1 VRCDHSSV
9 VIALLLR
16 GRFGTFDRK
25 PDIQPPACLVHK
37 IPMRLRFTIAA
48 ILLCSTLN
56 IPAASGQTVH
66 DESVTQALKLSWQ
79 PWSDAAFA
87 RARTEHKFV
96 LLDLEAVWC
105 HWCHVMDDVTYR
117 DTIVMRLLNERY
129 ILVKVDQDA
138 RPDISNRYQDWGWP
152 ATIVFAAD
160 GSEIVKRQGYI
171 PPRPMSS
178 MLQAIIDDPSPGP
191 SVEKKAEFHAAS
203 DAAIGDELLKRIYKA
218 YDNQYDK
225 EATGWG
231 FGHKYLDADSVEL
244 ALLLGGEGDAACA
257 KRAADT
263 LDNAAALIDPVWGG
277 MYQYSV
283 DGTWSE
289 PHFEKLISIQADAL
303 REYSLAYA
311 QTQKAEYLKAAQA
324 VSRFVT
330 EFLTSAKDGAFYV
343 SQDADLHDGE
353 ENAEYFKLSDQE
365 RRKQGTPR
373 IDTHE
378 YARENGRMISAL
390 ATYFAATGDQAA
402 LTRAK
407 TAAGW
412 VRSNRAIAATASSLG
427 GGYRHGENDPAG
439 PYLADTL
446 FMGQGLLDLYI
457 VDGNREDLKGAV
469 EAEKFIAAVF
479 KPERPGMGFVSSRT
493 ATDAAYRPHP
503 DREENIA
510 LARFASML
518 AFITGDEQIHATAA
532 EAMRYV
538 AAEQVALRPLS
549 AGVLLAND
557 AFNAAPI
564 HVTVVGSPGDPAA
577 IALHNA
583 ALRSIVSDEL
593 IEMRDPADPSPSP
606 TSIEYPK
613 LDRAALFLC
622 TARACSAPVYHAEEV
637 RKKIERAV
645 AQSSQR
651 APVTSTLQASH

>member
-1 VRCDHSSV
+1 
-9 VIALLLR
+9 
-16 GRFGTFDRK
+16 
-25 PDIQPPACLVHK
+25 
-37 IPMRLRFTIAA
+37 MRLKFTIAA
-48 ILLCSTLN
+48 ILLYFTLSVRAE
-56 IPAASGQTVH
+56 IGQEVRT
-66 DESVTQALKLSWQ
+66 ETGQQATKLAWQ

-87 RARTEHKFV
+87 QARAEHKFV

-105 HWCHVMDDVTYR
+105 HWCHVMDDVTYS
-117 DTIVMRLLNERY
+117 DPIVMRLLNERY
-129 ILVKVDQDA
+129 ILVKVDQDS

-191 SVEKKAEFHAAS
+191 SVEKEADFYPAS
-203 DAAIGDELLKRIYKA
+203 DAAIGDELLKRIYVA
-218 YDNQYDK
+218 YGNQYDK
-225 EATGWG
+225 DATGWG

-244 ALLLGGEGDAACA
+244 SLRLGAEGDADYA
-257 KRAADT
+257 KRATDT
-263 LDNAAALIDPVWGG
+263 LNNAAALIDPVWGG

-283 DGTWSE
+283 SGVWNE

-311 QTQKAEYLKAAQA
+311 QTQKPEYLKAAQD
-324 VSRFVT
+324 VNRYGS
-330 EFLTSAKDGAFYV
+330 EFLTSTKDGAFYV

-353 ENAEYFKLSDQE
+353 ENAAFFKLSDSE
-365 RRKQGTPR
+365 RRGQGTPR
-373 IDTHE
+373 LDTHE

-390 ATYFAATGDQAA
+390 ATYYAASGDAAA
-402 LTRAK
+402 LARAK
-407 TAAGW
+407 TAARW
-412 VRSNRAIAATASSLG
+412 AMEHRAIPATPNNPA
-427 GGYRHGENDPAG
+427 GGYRHGESDPAG

-457 VDGNREDLKGAV
+457 VDGDREDLKAAV
-469 EAEKFIAAVF
+469 ATEKFIAVAF
-479 KPERPGMGFVSSRT
+479 KPEGPGKGFVSSRT

-510 LARFASML
+510 LVRFASML
-518 AFITGDEQIHATAA
+518 AFVTGDEQIHATAA

-538 AAEQVALRPLS
+538 AAEQVATKPMS

-564 HVTVVGSPGDPAA
+564 HVTVVGSPGDPSA

-593 IEMRDPADPSPSP
+593 IEVRDPADPTPSP

-613 LDRAALFLC
+613 VDRAALFLC
-622 TARACSAPVYHAEEV
+622 TARACSAPVYHAEDV
-637 RKKIERAV
+637 RRKIERAV
-645 AQSSQR
+645 MQSGQR
-651 APVTSTLQASH
+651 TAVQASH

>member
-1 VRCDHSSV
+1 MLGV
-9 VIALLLR
+9 
-16 GRFGTFDRK
+16 
-25 PDIQPPACLVHK
+25 
-37 IPMRLRFTIAA
+37 
-48 ILLCSTLN
+48 
-56 IPAASGQTVH
+56 PAASGQGV
-66 DESVTQALKLSWQ
+66 QAKSAAQAAKLAWQ

-87 RARTEHKFV
+87 QGRMEHKFV

-105 HWCHVMDDVTYR
+105 HWCHVMDDITYS
-117 DTIVMRLLNERY
+117 DPIVMRLLNEHY
-129 ILVKVDQDA
+129 ILVKVDQDS

-191 SVEKKAEFHAAS
+191 SVEKEAEFNPAS
-203 DAAIGDELLKRIYKA
+203 DAAIGDSLLKRIYRA

-225 EATGWG
+225 DATGWG

-244 ALLLGGEGDAACA
+244 SLRLGAEGDADYA

-263 LDNAAALIDPVWGG
+263 LDNAARLIDPVWGG

-283 DGTWSE
+283 SGVWGE
-289 PHFEKLISIQADAL
+289 PHFEKLISIQSDAL

-311 QTQKAEYLKAAQA
+311 QTRRPEYLKAAQDVDRYVA
-324 VSRFVT
+324 
-330 EFLTSAKDGAFYV
+330 EFLTSAQDGAFYV

-353 ENAEYFKLSDQE
+353 ENAAYFKLTDGE
-365 RRKQGTPR
+365 RRRQGIPR
-373 IDTHE
+373 VDTHE

-390 ATYFAATGDQAA
+390 ATYYAASGDEAA
-402 LTRAK
+402 LARAR
-407 TAAGW
+407 AAARW
-412 VRSNRAIAATASSLG
+412 VRSHRGIAASAGSP

-446 FMGQGLLDLYI
+446 YMGQGLLDLYI
-457 VDGNREDLKGAV
+457 VDGDREDLKAAV
-469 EAEKFIAAVF
+469 DAEKFIAAVF
-479 KPERPGMGFVSSRT
+479 APEGPGKGFVSSRT
-493 ATDAAYRPHP
+493 ATVAAYRPHP

-510 LARFASML
+510 LVRFASML
-518 AFITGDEQIHATAA
+518 AFVTGDDQIHATAA

-564 HVTVVGSPGDPAA
+564 HVTIVGSPGDPAA
-577 IALHNA
+577 IALHSA

-593 IEMRDPADPSPSP
+593 IEVRDPADPSPSP

-622 TARACSAPVYHAEEV
+622 TARACSAPVYHAEDV

-645 AQSSQR
+645 VGNAR
-651 APVTSTLQASH
+651 VAAAKAKALASKF

>member
-1 VRCDHSSV
+1 MQVRLS
-9 VIALLLR
+9 
-16 GRFGTFDRK
+16 
-25 PDIQPPACLVHK
+25 
-37 IPMRLRFTIAA
+37 IAA

-56 IPAASGQTVH
+56 IPAICGQGVRAESGAQT
-66 DESVTQALKLSWQ
+66 STLTWQ
-79 PWSDAAFA
+79 PWSDAVFA
-87 RARTEHKFV
+87 QARTEHKFV

-105 HWCHVMDDVTYR
+105 HWCHVMDDITYR
-117 DTIVMRLLNERY
+117 DPIVMRLLNQRY

-152 ATIVFAAD
+152 ATIIFAAD

-191 SVEKKAEFHAAS
+191 SVEKEADFHVAS
-203 DAAIGDELLKRIYKA
+203 DAAIGDDVLKRIYTA
-218 YDNQYDK
+218 FDNQYDK
-225 EATGWG
+225 DASGWG

-244 ALLLGGEGDAACA
+244 ALRLGAEGDAAYA

-263 LDNAAALIDPVWGG
+263 LNNAAALIDPVWGG

-283 DGTWSE
+283 DGVWSE
-289 PHFEKLISIQADAL
+289 PHFEKLISIQTDAL

-311 QTQKAEYLKAAQA
+311 QTQNPEYLKAAQA
-324 VSRFVT
+324 VERFVT
-330 EFLTSAKDGAFYV
+330 EFLTSPENGGFYV

-353 ENAEYFKLSDQE
+353 ENAAYFKLTDSE
-365 RRKQGTPR
+365 RRRQGIPR
-373 IDTHE
+373 IDKNE

-390 ATYFAATGDQAA
+390 AAYYAAIGDQAA

-407 TAAGW
+407 EAAKW
-412 VRSNRAIAATASSLG
+412 VRSHRAIPATANSPG

-457 VDGNREDLKGAV
+457 VDGDRDDLRAAIA
-469 EAEKFIAAVF
+469 AEKFIAVAF
-479 KPERPGMGFVSSRT
+479 APEGPGQGFVSSRT

-510 LARFASML
+510 LVRFASML

-538 AAEQVALRPLS
+538 AAEQIALRPLS

-557 AFNAAPI
+557 AFNSSPV
-564 HVTVVGSPGDPAA
+564 HVTIVGSPADPAA

-622 TARACSAPVYHAEEV
+622 TARACSAPVFRAEDV

-645 AQSSQR
+645 LQSSQR
-651 APVTSTLQASH
+651 TAVTSTVQASH